1 MSMQLGKVYA
11 HLVLGSL
18 CAVALAL
25 GMAAPALSAGPG
37 YGGSEQGSSAPPT
50 GFSSIVTATAVGSNG
65 GTVKGKTSGG
75 TVSITV
81 PKGASK
87 KSIQVAITKGS
98 SSTVKKHLSAAL
110 AKDKIVAEF
119 GVELRSGSSAA
130 TTSKQLT
137 VTFSDKKIAKGDI
150 VVVYNQATGKF
161 TKVAATVKNG
171 EITVHLEAGE
181 SIAILAPPAKK

>member
-1 MSMQLGKVYA
+1 MSIKLGAPYA
-11 HLVLGSL
+11 RIALGSS
-18 CAVALAL
+18 CAAALAL

-37 YGGSEQGSSAPPT
+37 YGGTEPASSTPPT
-50 GFSSIVTATAVGSNG
+50 GFSSIVTAKAVGSNG

-87 KSIQVAITKGS
+87 GSFQVAITKGS
-98 SSTVKKHLSAAL
+98 RSTVKKHLSAAL

-130 TTSKQLT
+130 TASKQLT
-137 VTFSDKKIAKGDI
+137 VTFSDQKIAKGDI

-161 TKVAATVKNG
+161 TEVAATVKKG
-171 EITVHLEAGE
+171 EITVHLQAGE
-181 SIAILAPPAKK
+181 SIAILAPSKK